1 MRHYTAEVDF
11 KTSTTPDEIME
22 VIEAF
27 HGVYTFREQ
36 RDEHAINISFPADSG
51 KQAIAIATA
60 VTEKF
65 GEITGLKVLTSEEF
79 DRQEGFTHIPDLV
92 SVTQAAQI
100 MGITRSAVIQRIES
114 GSIYAVKVGNAWV
127 IPSGSLPPPKNG

>member
-11 KTSTTPDEIME
+11 KTSITPDEIMA
-22 VIEAF
+22 VIETF
-27 HGVYTFREQ
+27 HGVYTFHEQ
-36 RDEHAINISFPADSG
+36 RHAHAVTISFPADSG

-60 VTEKF
+60 VAEKF
-65 GEITGLKVLTSEEF
+65 GEVTGLKVLTSEEF

-100 MGITRSAVIQRIES
+100 MGITRSAVIQRIET
-114 GSIYAVKVGNAWV
+114 GSVYAVKVGNAWV
-127 IPSGSLPPPKNG
+127 IPSATLPTPQDS